1 MASRQIPPQLVICE
15 YPDIYT
21 LYSFLMTQ
29 PGKQGELSIL
39 YFLFLTSQKGWVPP
53 KYNIFVMALSKMIG
67 RKVTLMIADCDQKIG
82 DLTLGRSRR
91 CDKI

>member
-1 MASRQIPPQLVICE
+1 
-15 YPDIYT
+15 
-21 LYSFLMTQ
+21 MTQ
-29 PGKQGELSIL
+29 PGKQGELYIL

-53 KYNIFVMALSKMIG
+53 KYNIFVMGLSKIIG
-67 RKVTLMIADCDQKIG
+67 RKVALMIADCDQKIG

>member
-39 YFLFLTSQKGWVPP
+39 FLTSQKGWVPP
-53 KYNIFVMALSKMIG
+53 KYNIFVMGLSKIIG
-67 RKVTLMIADCDQKIG
+67 RKVALMIADCDQKIG
-82 DLTLGRSRR
+82 DLALGRSRR